1 MRRSSTILV
10 MLLSLFTAL
19 SAQQKRETDSLVLST
34 FYSKKLDEERRIV
47 VHLPLNYQKET
58 HKRYPVM
65 YVLDASRL
73 DFDICD
79 RLFTLSSS
87 GLAPECIVVGVLNN
101 KGKRERDLTPPFMQ
115 TETDD
120 STSPYGSADTFLSFI
135 KDELIPSIDSSYR
148 TSGYQTISGHSRS
161 GLFVL
166 YALIEE
172 PNLFHASFCFSTP
185 AWRFDNS
192 IIKHFADS
200 LRIKQ
205 SYRKSYLF
213 FSVGENENPN
223 IKASYYTLKDV
234 LKKMK
239 PKGMEWDSHLTPL
252 ANHQTNPV
260 FSSAKAML
268 CWAEYYNAITSK
280 ND

>member
-19 SAQQKRETDSLVLST
+19 TAQQKRETDSLVLSKL
-34 FYSKKLDEERRIV
+34 YSKLLDEERRIV
-47 VHLPLNYQKET
+47 VHLPLNY
-58 HKRYPVM
+58 
-65 YVLDASRL
+65 
-73 DFDICD
+73 
-79 RLFTLSSS
+79 
-87 GLAPECIVVGVLNN
+87 
-101 KGKRERDLTPPFMQ
+101 ER
-115 TETDD
+115 
-120 STSPYGSADTFLSFI
+120 
-135 KDELIPSIDSSYR
+135 
-148 TSGYQTISGHSRS
+148 
-161 GLFVL
+161 
-166 YALIEE
+166 E

-185 AWRFDNS
+185 AWRFDN
-192 IIKHFADS
+192 IVIKRLEES

-234 LKKMK
+234 LTKMK
-239 PKGMEWDSHLTPL
+239 PKGMEWNSHLTPL

-260 FSSAKAML
+260 LSSAKAML
-268 CWAEYYNAITSK
+268 CWAEFYNAMTNN